1 MGSDQNHFNLSLT
14 VRDKVTRQCPQT
26 TTLFE
31 EKGRAEAESNRGPSA
46 YQPVLT
52 RLTAGP
58 NRLTISVQ
66 ARYTPLPDMVQAPCG
81 TCGSLSRLAKAEDVT
96 LVVVTSRG
104 VAGKGW
110 VTLRAAVCHF

>member
-1 MGSDQNHFNLSLT
+1 MGSDESQFKSFINCEGEKIT
-14 VRDKVTRQCPQT
+14 GQCPQT

-46 YQPVLT
+46 YQPIPILT
-52 RLTAGP
+52 SPAGP

-66 ARYTPLPDMVQAPCG
+66 ARYTPQHDTIQVPCG

-96 LVVVTSRG
+96 LFVVTSRG
-104 VAGKGW
+104 VAGKG
-110 VTLRAAVCHF
+110 